1 MTATLSQAMDP
12 EQDWRDEVRANF
24 RDLNQAIKNLEKRT
38 SDLDTTI
45 TMRGGGVLD
54 RLSATEGKA
63 VEAASEA
70 KEAKHEVAT
79 IKAKVAFA
87 AACVS
92 ALVAAVWAVATKIWN
107 PHN

>member
-1 MTATLSQAMDP
+1 MDP

-24 RDLNQAIKNLEKRT
+24 AQLNQNVRSLEQRT
-38 SDLDTTI
+38 NELNTTL

-54 RLSATEGKA
+54 RLSATESKA
-63 VEAASEA
+63 VDAAVEA

-92 ALVAAVWAVATKIWN
+92 ALVAAVWAVASKIWN
-107 PHN
+107 PNN